1 MKKPLTIL
9 ALAAISCASLL
20 IAEPSLAQLNSVD
33 RGTDQNTD
41 PLARPN
47 AGDLN
52 LFDMIHR
59 ANLGTLEWNPYQQR
73 EQIDSAASDF
83 RARQQKA
90 FEQRQQSNSNSE
102 SRNPGRTLLQEIR
115 LP

>member
-1 MKKPLTIL
+1 MKKPLAIV
-9 ALAAISCASLL
+9 ALAGISCASLL
-20 IAEPSLAQLNSVD
+20 IAQPSLAQLNPVD
-33 RGTDQNTD
+33 RGTNQNTD
-41 PLARPN
+41 PFARPN

-59 ANLGTLEWNPYQQR
+59 ANLGVVEQNPYEQR
-73 EQIDSAASDF
+73 LQIDSAASDF
-83 RARQQKA
+83 RARQRQA

-102 SRNPGRTLLQEIR
+102 STNRGRNLLREIR

>member
-1 MKKPLTIL
+1 MKK
-9 ALAAISCASLL
+9 ALAMLTVAGISCASLL
-20 IAEPSLAQLNSVD
+20 IAQPSLAQLNSVD

-41 PLARPN
+41 PFARPN

-59 ANLGTLEWNPYQQR
+59 ANLGTLEWNPHQQR

-90 FEQRQQSNSNSE
+90 FEQQQQSNINSATTAPE
-102 SRNPGRTLLQEIR
+102 EIQ